1 MSEATDRRGTALKP
15 AWRTVIL
22 LLAGGY
28 FALAAGRAIDIPG
41 LQYDEILFV
50 NAATGEPTN
59 GLFVGRRILGVP
71 VMVMP
76 YMGALKA
83 YLYYPV
89 FQLLGV
95 SPATIRWPIIVL
107 SLVTLGLIYG
117 VARSS
122 FPRLTSSLLV
132 LVVAVDPT
140 FIYTTKIDVGPTA
153 LMMLLKLAAVFFALR
168 TVTTGSPRHLWGLSA
183 ACALGIFDKLN
194 FIWFTIAL
202 ATACGLLFRRE
213 LAAALRRDPRG
224 FLVPLAGLAL
234 FTVAACLRL
243 VVPQFLASQAEEH
256 GITLLDRIPYVLRL
270 YAETMDGRWMYLRVT
285 KRELTAHT
293 VTNYLVAGT
302 LLALC
307 AAGVLA
313 ARRAGGVTRLPLR
326 SRILACH
333 LLIFLTIGLQVW
345 VTKHAWGAHH
355 VMMLYPFQ
363 YFIAFG
369 AVASLAGLRGTVVA
383 AILFIA
389 SSLNVDASYARAF
402 RPTAEFEPQYSPVVY
417 ELVDYLN
424 HRPVDRIISVDWGI
438 HNQVFALGTPRTR
451 AASRDRWPQFR
462 TLGSRERQ
470 EGLYHEDFENR
481 SVLAILHG
489 RGWDI
494 MPSVRDNF
502 ATWATSFRLT
512 PVLDRTLVSPA
523 GTTIF
528 EVYWIDGRRTQA
540 MPPP

>member
-1 MSEATDRRGTALKP
+1 MPVRGGWGRVTIA
-15 AWRTVIL
+15 VIL
-22 LLAGGY
+22 FLAGGY
-28 FALAAGRAIDIPG
+28 FALTAGRAIDLPG

-59 GLFVGRRILGVP
+59 GHFVRKRILGVP
-71 VMVMP
+71 VMLMP

-89 FQLLGV
+89 FKVFGV
-95 SPATIRWPIIVL
+95 SPATIRWPVIIL

-122 FPRLTSSLLV
+122 FARLTSALLV

-153 LMMLLKLAAVFFALR
+153 LMMLLKLAALLFALR
-168 TVTTGSPRHLWGLSA
+168 TVTSGSPRHLWGMSA

-202 ATACGLLFRRE
+202 GIACGLLFRRE
-213 LAAALRRDPRG
+213 LAAAGRRDPRG
-224 FLVPLAGLAL
+224 FLVPLIGLGL
-234 FTVAACLRL
+234 FTVAACLSL
-243 VVPQFLASQAEEH
+243 VIPQFLASQADVS
-256 GITLLDRIPYVLRL
+256 LLDRIPYVLRL
-270 YAETMDGRWMYLRVT
+270 YAETMDGRWMYFRVT
-285 KRELTAHT
+285 KRALTAVG
-293 VTNYLVAGT
+293 VTNYLVAGA

-307 AAGVLA
+307 AAGVAA
-313 ARRAGGVTRLPLR
+313 ARRAGGVTRLPLK
-326 SRILACH
+326 SRILGCH
-333 LLIFLTIGLQVW
+333 LLIFLMIGLEVW
-345 VTKHAWGAHH
+345 LTKRAWGAHH

-369 AVASLAGLRGTVVA
+369 AVASLAGLGGTVVA
-383 AILFIA
+383 AGLFVG
-389 SSLNVDASYARAF
+389 SSHIVDATYARAF
-402 RPTAEFEPQYSPVVY
+402 QPTAEFEPQYSPVIY
-417 ELVDYLN
+417 ELIDYLN
-424 HRPVDRIISVDWGI
+424 HRTVDRIISVDWGI

-451 AASRDRWPQFR
+451 AAARDRWPTFR
-462 TLGSRERQ
+462 TVGSRQ
-470 EGLYHEDFENR
+470 AQADLYHEDFEDR

-494 MPSVRDNF
+494 MPSTRENF
-502 ATWATSFRLT
+502 VTWAASFRLT
-512 PVLDRTLVSPA
+512 PVLDRRLVSPA

-528 EVYWIDGRRTQA
+528 EVYWLDGRRTEAVQT
-540 MPPP
+540 P